1 MQQQP
6 VQPDRTDRAVLEAP
20 QATGFLDVGTLAER
34 LGVTPRFVRRLVQE
48 RRVPFL
54 KIGKFVRFDPREI
67 EGWIDAARQPPI
79 DSVKSA

>member
-1 MQQQP
+1 MKH
-6 VQPDRTDRAVLEAP
+6 VLIRSSRADRAETDASS
-20 QATGFLDVGTLAER
+20 ATGLLDVGALADL

-67 EGWIDAARQPPI
+67 EEWIDAARQASI
-79 DSVKSA
+79 DSAKNP